1 MRILAVAA
9 VAVALASAAACRSA
23 CRPQS
28 CLAAG
33 GRWTSLQAQTRCGAA
48 FFAANCAKCHG
59 TGGRGTLRA
68 PSLVGPCAL
77 QREPHTGYR
86 IRTREFLTAADVVG
100 FASAKMPPPSGA
112 AGAGLPK
119 EDYYAVVA
127 FILTE
132 NGIPLNAPL
141 SAESASAV
149 RLGR

>member
-1 MRILAVAA
+1 MRLAA
-9 VAVALASAAACRSA
+9 VSDHEPDVRAARSRSA
-23 CRPQS
+23 GPRDAISQS
-28 CLAAG
+28 
-33 GRWTSLQAQTRCGAA
+33 TAQTRCGAA

-68 PSLVGPCAL
+68 PPLVGPCAL

-132 NGIPLNAPL
+132 NGIPLPGPLTPENAKAVPL
-141 SAESASAV
+141 ARRE
-149 RLGR
+149 